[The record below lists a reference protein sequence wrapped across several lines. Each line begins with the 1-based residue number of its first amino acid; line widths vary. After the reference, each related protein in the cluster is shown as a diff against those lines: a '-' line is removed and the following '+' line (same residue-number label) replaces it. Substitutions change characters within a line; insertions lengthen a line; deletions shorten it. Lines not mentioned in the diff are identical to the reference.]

1 MPGGNGKSERRQ
13 KVEKLLAALILVKN
27 FLSPNQSETSQSN
40 FIELAELIGCFF
52 FLFPVELN
60 KHSLFQSKVK

>member
-27 FLSPNQSETSQSN
+27 FLSPDQSETSQSK
-40 FIELAELIGCFF
+40 FIELAKLRAF
-52 FLFPVELN
+52 FLFHFPSN
-60 KHSLFQSKVK
+60 